1 MAACATSAGFECEMQ
16 YRDTLNPF
24 RRRSITVYFVRR
36 APVLREFDDVLEDV
50 EAEVARLR
58 ATVQLR
64 AGGARSGG
72 GGGGAQ
78 GLVANVEVLGQAV
91 SGFQE

>member
-1 MAACATSAGFECEMQ
+1 MQ